1 LNISDKVRVYI
12 NPKQYLIGVIVELCD
27 NETAWV
33 RLSNGQ
39 ELNYKI
45 NTLILHQETKQ
56 KT

>member
-1 LNISDKVRVYI
+1 LNISDKVRVYV

-33 RLSNGQ
+33 RFSNGQ